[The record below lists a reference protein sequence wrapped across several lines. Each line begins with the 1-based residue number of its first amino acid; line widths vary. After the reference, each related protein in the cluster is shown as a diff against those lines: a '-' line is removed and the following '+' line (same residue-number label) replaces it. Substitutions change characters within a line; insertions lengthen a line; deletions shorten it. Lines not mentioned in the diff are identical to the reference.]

1 MVCFT
6 LCFFNRNKIRDGSF
20 VIFLEMTK
28 EPSPFHLYR
37 TVTLT
42 ALLTPLAA

>member
-1 MVCFT
+1 MFYT
-6 LCFFNRNKIRDGSF
+6 LFFDIHKIRDGSF